1 MNQGFDAQGWMPQFE
16 EAEKLHAKTLQNLA
30 PNFEGLKVKIFEA
43 A

>member
-1 MNQGFDAQGWMPQFE
+1 MPE
-16 EAEKLHAKTLQNLA
+16 DGSHIEKAEKLHEKTLQNLA